1 MPKIQ
6 WLSDSYSLDI
16 LAARM
21 FLSAQAMCPSCR
33 FNSEDNASPL
43 YFTEAAEKSHFFGSL
58 SKKVRKSLQEKPFA
72 MENHS
77 NGTTLHLITATCA
90 RIQWYLCWP
99 SSLYHL
105 CMLLMILVFSL
116 LLFLSAFVT
125 SLPMSL
131 LVIAAAVLAA
141 ASVRKASR
149 QADANLSCPLLL

>member
-1 MPKIQ
+1 MFCAYI
-6 WLSDSYSLDI
+6 SAEGI
-16 LAARM
+16 LV
-21 FLSAQAMCPSCR
+21 SCR

-77 NGTTLHLITATCA
+77 NGTTLHLITASCA
-90 RIQWYLCWP
+90 RVQCYLCRP
-99 SSLYHL
+99 SSLYHH
-105 CMLLMILVFSL
+105 CTLLMVLVL

-131 LVIAAAVLAA
+131 LVISAVVFAAG
-141 ASVRKASR
+141 SVTKVTKQS
-149 QADANLSCPLLL
+149 DANQSCPLLL